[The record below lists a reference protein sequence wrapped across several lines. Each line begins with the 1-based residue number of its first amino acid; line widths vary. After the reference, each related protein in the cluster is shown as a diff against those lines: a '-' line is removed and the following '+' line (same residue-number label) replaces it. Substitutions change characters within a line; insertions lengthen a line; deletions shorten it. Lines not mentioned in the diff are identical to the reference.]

1 MAGFPAATRTSNPVR
16 KIKAFDR
23 QDILGLSRVFIGLF
37 PDELVPFEGP
47 ERIWN

>member
-1 MAGFPAATRTSNPVR
+1 MAGFPVATRTSNPVR